1 MCAHTE
7 NIPGKCMNYRCLLLL
22 LEVNMVVRA
31 KETPLFVVSSFEYFP
46 FRYDQ
51 VVLQSFKKW
60 KLDGCKIYAFL
71 QQFHVPGDELTQ
83 VFTKGHSCAHTAMR
97 TRVTVPTHLLPPH
110 PAQAWEL
117 HGHTSFPVS
126 FPALTCGFTQTA
138 PGPAGYRLSE
148 TVAHSQG
155 SVFADS
161 WLAFLLSWQQVR
173 IFLENSVSSSF
184 LPLTSSNALWRGSFR
199 LVTGA
204 RDTRNVS
211 LYRTFCRKNLGVHG
225 IHEIQHFYFH
235 LILELKC
242 IKW

>member
-7 NIPGKCMNYRCLLLL
+7 NIPGKCMNYRCLLNMGSEQQEILL
-22 LEVNMVVRA
+22 
-31 KETPLFVVSSFEYFP
+31 FIISSFEYFP

-60 KLDGCKIYAFL
+60 KLDGCKIHAFL

-83 VFTKGHSCAHTAMR
+83 VFTKSHSCAHTAMH
-97 TRVTVPTHLLPPH
+97 TRVTIPTHLRPPH
-110 PAQAWEL
+110 PAQAREL
-117 HGHTSFPVS
+117 HGHISFPVS

-173 IFLENSVSSSF
+173 IFLENSFSSSF
-184 LPLTSSNALWRGSFR
+184 LPLTSF
-199 LVTGA
+199 
-204 RDTRNVS
+204 
-211 LYRTFCRKNLGVHG
+211 
-225 IHEIQHFYFH
+225 
-235 LILELKC
+235 
-242 IKW
+242 